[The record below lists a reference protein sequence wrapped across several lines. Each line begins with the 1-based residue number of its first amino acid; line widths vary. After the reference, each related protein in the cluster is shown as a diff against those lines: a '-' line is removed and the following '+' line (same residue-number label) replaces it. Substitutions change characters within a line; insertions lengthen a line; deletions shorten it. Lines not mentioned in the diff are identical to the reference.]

1 MKRDDDLIRQ
11 LLLDFEAADDWLIL
25 VPGTTMSSSPD
36 ERKRRYHMM
45 LLGDEGML
53 APVGNSTMRMTA
65 KGHDMVEAIRSD
77 TIWKKAKEGAASV
90 GGVTL
95 GMLKDI
101 AVAYLKKEAADRLGI
116 SFG

>member
-1 MKRDDDLIRQ
+1 MKRDDELIRQ
-11 LLLDFEAADDWLIL
+11 LLLDFEAAGDWLIF
-25 VPGTTMSSSPD
+25 VPGMTLSASPE

-53 APVGNSTMRMTA
+53 APVANGTMRMTA

-77 TIWKKAKEGAASV
+77 TVWAKTKEGARAV

-101 AVAYLKKEAADRLGI
+101 AVTYLKKEAAERLGI
-116 SFG
+116 SFS